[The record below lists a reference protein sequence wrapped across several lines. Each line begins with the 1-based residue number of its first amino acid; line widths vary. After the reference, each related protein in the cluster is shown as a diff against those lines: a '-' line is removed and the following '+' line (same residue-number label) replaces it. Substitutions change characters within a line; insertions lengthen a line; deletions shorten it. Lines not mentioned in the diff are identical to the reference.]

1 MPDLPDEYVGVA
13 YLRIASMA
21 IGLYELICT
30 LPAEYRFYR
39 QQILRRSFSQQ
50 CLLFILIRYVSI
62 VVVVLSN
69 VGFFGRF
76 PSIESCRRFM
86 LISPIFK
93 ALQTF
98 VSQLILASRT
108 YSISRKS
115 RWVFWTMMVTLGLT
129 VPMEFYSN
137 IHGRTPQVRLSIRIV
152 KPIEW
157 ILILLVGSCTSGNS
171 NSLRIAWVHYLD
183 AVIFDLVA
191 ICISTGYLWSYSST
205 ATRISHFVHRLLYE
219 GLGYFVI
226 LTAVNVFNLVLYL
239 REDENNQSSGASL
252 GYVLIFIM
260 SQRILIRQ
268 RDYADKYNAATSLP
282 STSHQVS
289 VSRRLDTTREIN
301 EALRSQFDHDSS
313 QGGILDSF
321 GSKQSVPGPPSW
333 YQAPLSPTSECSQS
347 SHLPRTEMK
356 SGDVGLDSRRQQGA
370 EHSGTAVRYEAESG
384 LDVEVRVERT
394 VSVQR
399 IPTAVALGRENYR
412 KPRVTWEQWP
422 VPER

>member
-1 MPDLPDEYVGVA
+1 MPDLPGEYVGVA
-13 YLRIASMA
+13 YLRIASLA

-39 QQILRRSFSQQ
+39 QQIMRRSFSQQ
-50 CLLFILIRYVSI
+50 CLLFILIRYVS
-62 VVVVLSN
+62 VVVVVVSN

-76 PSIESCRRFM
+76 SSIESCRRFM
-86 LISPIFK
+86 LVSPIFK

-129 VPMEFYSN
+129 IPMEFYSN
-137 IHGRTPQVRLSIRIV
+137 IHGRTPVHDPVLHKYV
-152 KPIEW
+152 CH
-157 ILILLVGSCTSGNS
+157 CTSGNS

-183 AVIFDLVA
+183 AMVFDLVA
-191 ICISTGYLWSYSST
+191 ICISTGYLWLYSST
-205 ATRISHFVHRLLYE
+205 VTRISHFVHRLLYE
-219 GLGYFVI
+219 GLGYFVV

-239 REDENNQSSGASL
+239 RENENNQSSGASL

-260 SQRILIRQ
+260 SQTILIRQ
-268 RDYADKYNAATSLP
+268 RDYADKYNAASSSP
-282 STSHQVS
+282 STSHHQVS

-313 QGGILDSF
+313 RGGFLDSF

-333 YQAPLSPTSECSQS
+333 YQPPLSPTSERSQP
-347 SHLPRTEMK
+347 SHSPKTEM
-356 SGDVGLDSRRQQGA
+356 SPGGVGLDLRRQQGA
-370 EHSGTAVRYEAESG
+370 ERGGAAVRYEAESG

-394 VSVQR
+394 VTVQR
-399 IPTAVALGRENYR
+399 VPSAVAFRRESYR
-412 KPRVTWEQWP
+412 KPRVMWERWP
-422 VPER
+422 VP

>member
-1 MPDLPDEYVGVA
+1 MPDLPDEYVSVA

-21 IGLYELICT
+21 IGLYELIYT

-39 QQILRRSFSQQ
+39 QQIVRRSFSQQ

-62 VVVVLSN
+62 VVVLVSN

-76 PSIESCRRFM
+76 RSIESCRRFM
-86 LISPIFK
+86 LVSPIFK

-115 RWVFWTMMVTLGLT
+115 RWVFWTMMVILGLT

-137 IHGRTPQVRLSIRIV
+137 IRGRTP
-152 KPIEW
+152 
-157 ILILLVGSCTSGNS
+157 LLRQGSHEIS
-171 NSLRIAWVHYLD
+171 
-183 AVIFDLVA
+183 IFDDASLNKQ
-191 ICISTGYLWSYSST
+191 IESFCLTR
-205 ATRISHFVHRLLYE
+205 RISHFVHRLLYE
-219 GLGYFVI
+219 GLGYFVV
-226 LTAVNVFNLVLYL
+226 LTAVNIFNLVLYL

-268 RDYADKYNAATSLP
+268 RDYADKYNAASSLP

-301 EALRSQFDHDSS
+301 EALRSQFDRDSS
-313 QGGILDSF
+313 QGGFLDSF
-321 GSKQSVPGPPSW
+321 GSKQSIPGPPSW
-333 YQAPLSPTSECSQS
+333 LQPPLSSTNECPRP
-347 SHLPRTEMK
+347 SHLLKTEMK
-356 SGDVGLDSRRQQGA
+356 SDEVGLDSRRQQGG
-370 EHSGTAVRYEAESG
+370 EHSGTAVRYETESG

-394 VSVQR
+394 VTVQR

-412 KPRVTWEQWP
+412 KPRVTWERWP
-422 VPER
+422 VP